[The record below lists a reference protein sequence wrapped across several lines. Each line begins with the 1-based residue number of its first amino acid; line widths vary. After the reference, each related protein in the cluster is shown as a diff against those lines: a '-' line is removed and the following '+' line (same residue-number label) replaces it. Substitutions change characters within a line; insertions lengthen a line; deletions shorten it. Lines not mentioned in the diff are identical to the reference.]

1 MCLVFIWL
9 TFKILHFF
17 HSCIFPCLPSTFF
30 WFVLFWMRLAGW
42 CLDPLHIFLCMF
54 SFWHNYF
61 YRKYWKDSW
70 KMSFWGKRGKWK
82 SGKLTILLFLR
93 ARKGLN
99 RRFAN
104 ILFDAKLSV
113 FCNVWNP
120 AFLLESFQLKQLS
133 MVYITYFLSTLAAG
147 QSSHPW
153 VLQHDFHLLSHQWL
167 SVTDISPAELS
178 GDYWEWSQP
187 SFSSRIGTAFS
198 ALPDKLSVTP
208 ADRAWLAPLP
218 VIIVEQWGKAFVPA
232 HHLSMDKCRIGAL
245 HGHTCQV
252 SSIMDMDFKLE

>member
-1 MCLVFIWL
+1 
-9 TFKILHFF
+9 
-17 HSCIFPCLPSTFF
+17 
-30 WFVLFWMRLAGW
+30 MRLAGW

-54 SFWHNYF
+54 SFWYNYF

-232 HHLSMDKCRIGAL
+232 HHQSM
-245 HGHTCQV
+245 
-252 SSIMDMDFKLE
+252 